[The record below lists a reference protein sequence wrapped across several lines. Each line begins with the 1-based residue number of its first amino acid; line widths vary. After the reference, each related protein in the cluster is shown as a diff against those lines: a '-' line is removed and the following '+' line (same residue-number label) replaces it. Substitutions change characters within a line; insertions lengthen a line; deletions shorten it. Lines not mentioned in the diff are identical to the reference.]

1 MADARKPVRR
11 AYMSI
16 LEVAEY
22 FGIDARTVRR
32 MISNRVLSANQIGRQ
47 WRIPISE
54 IEALEKRTSTKR
66 WDR

>member
-1 MADARKPVRR
+1 VTDARKPVRR

-16 LEVAEY
+16 SEVAEY
-22 FGIDARTVRR
+22 FAIDARTVRR
-32 MISNRVLSANQIGRQ
+32 MISNRLISANQIGRQ

-66 WDR
+66 WG